1 MRRWLQTTF
10 VGPILIGL
18 VLANVARKLILIG
31 ENLTSTPAVRV
42 VDRFV
47 WSMNPDTMRLNPP
60 PVLPWQWM
68 ALQAFIAAVFGCL
81 ALTFAAWLYRWT
93 PPGPGMPP
101 AK

>member
-1 MRRWLQTTF
+1 MRRWLQASF

-47 WSMNPDTMRLNPP
+47 WSMNPDTLRLNPP

-68 ALQAFIAAVFGCL
+68 VLQTFTVLLFACL
-81 ALTFAAWLYRWT
+81 ALILAAWLYPRI
-93 PPGPGMPP
+93 PPGPGISP
-101 AK
+101 AE